1 MRERLIEG
9 ACFIL
14 CLCAYIPLI
23 YLSNRSGLQPLEILP
38 VSTVSCC
45 ITSLMVMAWLLI
57 TGKGKLFW
65 ADRAAM
71 VAAWWAAPST
81 ANIVLTSPATYA
93 LAADAYLAALTLNK
107 LGSIAVA
114 LPAAIGGAIASGRIK
129 LASFL
134 CIAAI
139 ALATYG
145 KSLWSV
151 AHGGPWLGGV
161 LAAAAMAL
169 TGWYV
174 ANYGWR
180 IYKMR
185 KFKKSMT
192 FFLWE
197 HLLAPQI
204 ALLILLGC
212 WGASAL
218 LAATGHHNGWLDQI
232 ALGFTR
238 WDRIDLW
245 LLGVASQVV
254 GLTGGWI
261 LVSQAVSAAGMLL
274 YRCSALVA
282 GVLLLLMQGHGL
294 RPEHGAAAVVPIVLL
309 LLRSEHKAEPPQAA

>member
-1 MRERLIEG
+1 MRKHWIEV
-9 ACFIL
+9 ACFFL
-14 CLCAYIPLI
+14 CLFSYIPLI
-23 YLSNRSGLQPLEILP
+23 YLSNTSGLQPLEILP

-45 ITSLMVMAWLLI
+45 VTALLVLAGLLLS
-57 TGKGKLFW
+57 GKGKLFW
-65 ADRAAM
+65 ADKAAM
-71 VAAWWAAPST
+71 IAAWWASPST

-93 LAADAYLAALTLNK
+93 LALDAYLAALTLNK
-107 LGSIAVA
+107 LGSIAIA
-114 LPAAIGGAIASGRIK
+114 LPAVIGGTIASGKIK

-151 AHGGPWLGGV
+151 AHGGPWMGGV
-161 LAAAAMAL
+161 LAASAMIV
-169 TGWYV
+169 TGWYI

-185 KFKKSMT
+185 KFKRSKT
-192 FFLWE
+192 FFVWE

-204 ALLILLGC
+204 ALLILLSC
-212 WGASAL
+212 WGISAIL
-218 LAATGHHNGWLDQI
+218 GRFGTHNAWLDQI

-238 WDRIDLW
+238 WNRVDLW

-261 LVSQAVSAAGMLL
+261 LVSQTVSAAGMLL
-274 YRCSALVA
+274 YRCSALLA
-282 GVLLLLMQGHGL
+282 GVLLLVFQGGSL
-294 RPEHGAAAVVPIVLL
+294 RLEHSAAIVVPVVLL
-309 LLRSEHKAEPPQAA
+309 LLRQEKTDTAS